1 MQRVKKNWQ
10 AKIKIIKPLYRG
22 INMAESKESRLTIR
36 FNEIEKELLTQ
47 EAGKLGMSLSQYVR
61 YKALEED
68 SVKENQQKTANEF
81 LDKYIAKISRLII
94 DGWVHTKA
102 MALNNLS
109 KEQEE
114 DAHQMSLSE
123 FKKMGV
129 AKWEE
134 KYGEKTPRINKEDN

>member
-1 MQRVKKNWQ
+1 MT
-10 AKIKIIKPLYRG
+10 
-22 INMAESKESRLTIR
+22 ESKGTMIGIR
-36 FNEIEKELLTQ
+36 VSEEEKGLLTQ
-47 EAGKLGMSLSQYVR
+47 ESNKLGMSLSQYVR
-61 YKALEED
+61 YKVLEED
-68 SVKENQQKTANEF
+68 KEVENQQKTAEEF
-81 LDKYIAKISRLII
+81 LDKYIAKMSRLII

-134 KYGEKTPRINKEDN
+134 KYGEKTPRVNKK

>member
-1 MQRVKKNWQ
+1 
-10 AKIKIIKPLYRG
+10 
-22 INMAESKESRLTIR
+22 MAESKGTMIGIR
-36 FNEIEKELLTQ
+36 VSEEEKELLTQ

-68 SVKENQQKTANEF
+68 SVKENQQKTVNEF
-81 LDKYIAKISRLII
+81 LDKYIAKMSRLII

-109 KEQEE
+109 KEQKE

-134 KYGEKTPRINKEDN
+134 KYGEKTARINKEDNRND